1 MSPELLNLH
10 ISQLS
15 RTFDKSKT
23 NNYSDE
29 RKQKYHQSLV
39 ELFDKIKSQDLS
51 NLDYP
56 KQCELKDV
64 LDFCFLSIEFLDNS
78 TLVNFPYEI
87 VYCLEKALNE
97 WDTSDKYII
106 VTSLQN
112 NIYSYSFNPILALNE
127 SIYILIENSY
137 NVIFSNR
144 LIQINLPKY
153 LANDYL
159 ANVVLYHELGHFID
173 LRYFISRRICLRFSW
188 TEPVK
193 LYHLG
198 EFFSD
203 VFAAQYIGSASNYYL
218 DYIAHK
224 NPASLTHPATDMRIK
239 MVEDFLNSNSGNND
253 LDILLDATK
262 TVTGKDLTIS
272 TDALPSDDFLNFIP
286 ANIQN
291 DRQLHSIFETGW
303 RLWKE
308 NVDKYNDRNIDQE
321 AKYVII
327 NNLIEKSISNYMI
340 TEKWSKHVSDKN
352 GNP

>member
-112 NIYSYSFNPILALNE
+112 NINSYSFNPVLALNE

-159 ANVVLYHELGHFID
+159 ANVVLL
-173 LRYFISRRICLRFSW
+173 
-188 TEPVK
+188 
-193 LYHLG
+193 
-198 EFFSD
+198 
-203 VFAAQYIGSASNYYL
+203 
-218 DYIAHK
+218 K
-224 NPASLTHPATDMRIK
+224 N
-239 MVEDFLNSNSGNND
+239 LN
-253 LDILLDATK
+253 
-262 TVTGKDLTIS
+262 
-272 TDALPSDDFLNFIP
+272 
-286 ANIQN
+286 
-291 DRQLHSIFETGW
+291 
-303 RLWKE
+303 
-308 NVDKYNDRNIDQE
+308 
-321 AKYVII
+321 
-327 NNLIEKSISNYMI
+327 
-340 TEKWSKHVSDKN
+340 
-352 GNP
+352 